1 MARRDKIN
9 INAKSDA
16 TERQNNQSRSA
27 LLVPEG
33 VSIIKIDSDKT
44 RKFDIIPFFVSGK
57 REHPDNKRLKKGD
70 PHWEWM
76 VYVHNNI
83 GVNKDKIPCPA
94 KMFGKPCPICE
105 DLQKRAQDPEFTK
118 EMATALR
125 PKQNPQVF
133 NVIDRAD
140 KEKGIQIFPYSYHN
154 FGKLLD
160 ARLAKGGKDRAG
172 FANPEGGKTL
182 VTEWKKETGA
192 GYSWYECTSIDF
204 EDRKDYKDS
213 IVDEA
218 HALDM
223 LCKKLDYDTIKKIYK
238 GASSEEEDD
247 DEDTDDDGE
256 QFSIGDTVKFER
268 KGKMAEGKIT
278 EIDEDEKTLTVKMG
292 KKTIVLGFNDVE
304 AGDDDDDD
312 DDDKKKKKPA
322 KGKKGKKGKKD
333 EDDEE
338 DDDDEEE
345 EDDED
350 DEEDDEDDD
359 EEDDEEDDEDDD
371 EDDDDDDDDD
381 KKKKKKTKKKKK

>member
-9 INAKSDA
+9 INAKQDA
-16 TERQNNQSRSA
+16 TERQNNQSKSA
-27 LLVPEG
+27 LLIPDG
-33 VSIIKIDSDKT
+33 VGIIKIDSDKT

-76 VYVHNNI
+76 IYVHKNVGI
-83 GVNKDKIPCPA
+83 NKEQIPCLA
-94 KMFGKPCPICE
+94 KMFNKPCPICE
-105 DLQKRAQDPEFTK
+105 DLQKKAQDPEFTK
-118 EMATALR
+118 EMANAIR
-125 PKQNPQVF
+125 AKQTQAF

-140 KEKGIQIFPYSYHN
+140 KEKGIQIFPYSYHL

-160 ARLAKGGKDRAG
+160 SRLAKGGKDRTG

-182 VTEWKKETGA
+182 VTEWKKDGGG
-192 GYSWYECTSIDF
+192 GYTWYECTSIDF
-204 EDRKDYKDS
+204 EERKDYKDS
-213 IVDEA
+213 IVDDA

-223 LCKKLDYDTIKKIYK
+223 LCKKYDYDTVKKLYK

-268 KGKMAEGKIT
+268 KGKMAEGKIV

-304 AGDDDDDD
+304 ADDDDEDDDDDN
-312 DDDKKKKKPA
+312 KKKKKPA
-322 KGKKGKKGKKD
+322 KGKKGKKD
-333 EDDEE
+333 
-338 DDDDEEE
+338 
-345 EDDED
+345 
-350 DEEDDEDDD
+350 DDEDDD
-359 EEDDEEDDEDDD
+359 DDDDD

-381 KKKKKKTKKKKK
+381 EDDDDDDKKKKKTKKKKK